1 MSNGFT
7 KLAAKIVN
15 SSIWGESHATR
26 IVWVTML
33 AMADAG
39 GVVLASAG
47 GLANAA
53 RVTESEAKLALMC
66 FLSPDK
72 DSSDPDHEGRRIE
85 VIVGG
90 WRLLNY
96 RKYRIDQRAVRRRE
110 QIRISTAKWRKAK
123 KESNDPAPEAQIHA
137 PVEQPKADPTATPP
151 VPVAPRG
158 KFIPP
163 TPEEVKLA
171 CAKIGLPDIEGEKF
185 IAYYTSNNWMV
196 GKNKMAKW
204 MAALTG
210 WRSRWQERGGL
221 QGNLSGYRPM
231 RDTSTPADKAF

>member
-15 SSIWGESHATR
+15 SSIWSESHPTR

-33 AMADAG
+33 AMSDAG
-39 GVVLASAG
+39 GVVLASVG

-53 RVTESEAKLALMC
+53 RVTDAEAKMALMC

-85 VIVGG
+85 VVTGG

-96 RKYRIDQRAVRRRE
+96 RKYRIDQRASRRRE
-110 QIRISTAKWRKAK
+110 QNRIATAKWRQAHR
-123 KESNDPAPEAQIHA
+123 ESRDLAQEPQVPS
-137 PVEQPKADPTATPP
+137 PVLASETPP
-151 VPVAPRG
+151 PPPPNARP
-158 KFIPP
+158 KFTPP
-163 TPEEVKLA
+163 TIEEVKLA
-171 CAKIGLPDIEGEKF
+171 CAKIGLPEGEAEKF
-185 IAYYTSNNWMV
+185 VAYYTSNNWMV

-221 QGNLSGYRPM
+221 QGGVSTLRAPM
-231 RDTSTPADKAF
+231 RDTSTPRDKPF